1 MNQLRNLCSAVRP
14 ITCVYAS
21 DLAEGVSSHHSLAN
35 TALCVTGLISKPP
48 YSAIT
53 FKAGESVQSTPLV
66 RSVNEN
72 RRRETKQGD

>member
-1 MNQLRNLCSAVRP
+1 MNQLKNLCSAVRP

-35 TALCVTGLISKPP
+35 TVLCITGLISKLL

-66 RSVNEN
+66 RNVNEN
-72 RRRETKQGD
+72 RPHETKEGD